1 MAIELISTIKPKN
14 GGSFPIAEANDIKGG
29 YYSVESIEIMESI
42 PIGRRSAGMLCYVI
56 GDKIYKLND
65 TLNTWEEFNI
75 AGGESSQPNGIWIG
89 KNPPPSNKYI
99 LWVDISDESIEESF
113 SNQVIDEF
121 KNILTTLTSRILKLE
136 SRVTYLEQFHGQS
149 PDIPDIPSTSD
160 TLLVNENGFVLVNES
175 GQMLCGN
182 ISNQTISVFKYV
194 TNENNQLLVNE
205 NNQILC
211 FSLGK
216 DLTEEVLTNEDGK
229 ILINEENEALV
240 LDLYNMLLVNE
251 DGNYL
256 INEHNNNLKL

>member
-29 YYSVESIEIMESI
+29 YYSVESIEIMENI
-42 PIGRRSAGMLCYVI
+42 PIDRRSAGMLCYVI

-65 TLNTWEEFNI
+65 TLDTWNELNV

-89 KNPPPSNKYI
+89 KNPPPDNKYI
-99 LWVDISDESIEESF
+99 LWIDISDESIEESF
-113 SNQVIDEF
+113 SNQIIDEF

-149 PDIPDIPSTSD
+149 PDIPDIPSTTD

-182 ISNQTISVFKYV
+182 IDNQTISVFKYV

-205 NNQILC
+205 TNQILC
-211 FSLGK
+211 FSIGS
-216 DLTEEVLTNEDGK
+216 DLLNEVLTNEDGK
-229 ILINEENEALV
+229 ILINEENKTLV
-240 LDLYNMLLVNE
+240 LDLYNMLLTNENDDYLTNE
-251 DGNYL
+251 D
-256 INEHNNNLKL
+256 NNNLKL

>member
-42 PIGRRSAGMLCYVI
+42 PVGRRSAGMLCYVI

-65 TLNTWEEFNI
+65 TLDNWDEFNV
-75 AGGESSQPNGIWIG
+75 AGDSQSNGIWIG

-99 LWVDISDESIEESF
+99 LWIDISDESIAESF

-160 TLLVNENGFVLVNES
+160 TLLEIGRAHV
-175 GQMLCGN
+175 
-182 ISNQTISVFKYV
+182 
-194 TNENNQLLVNE
+194 
-205 NNQILC
+205 
-211 FSLGK
+211 
-216 DLTEEVLTNEDGK
+216 
-229 ILINEENEALV
+229 
-240 LDLYNMLLVNE
+240 
-251 DGNYL
+251 
-256 INEHNNNLKL
+256 